1 MRTSRASAAWEGTL
15 REGTGTFTAGSAAFK
30 GPYSFGTRFGET
42 AGTNP
47 EELIAAAHAACF
59 SMALAA
65 ALGDA
70 GTPAGR
76 IETQAACTIEVIN
89 GAGTITRIELNVRG
103 KVPGLDQ
110 SGFAK
115 AAETAKQNCP
125 VSRALSAGI
134 RVSVQA
140 VLE

>member
-15 REGTGTFTAGSAAFK
+15 REGKGTFTAGSGAFK
-30 GPYSFGTRFGET
+30 GPYSFATRFGDA

-65 ALGDA
+65 GLGD
-70 GTPAGR
+70 GGKPPTR
-76 IETQAACTIEVIN
+76 IETQAACTMEVIN
-89 GAGTITRIELNVRG
+89 GAGTVTRIELKVRG

-110 SGFAK
+110 AGFAQ

-125 VSRALSAGI
+125 VSRALNPSVQ
-134 RVSVQA
+134 VSVQA